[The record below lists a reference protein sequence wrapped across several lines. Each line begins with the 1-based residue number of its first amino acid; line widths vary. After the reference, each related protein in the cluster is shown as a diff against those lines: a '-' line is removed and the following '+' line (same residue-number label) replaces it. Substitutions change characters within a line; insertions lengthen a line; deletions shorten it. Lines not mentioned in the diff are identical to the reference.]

1 MNNTATPFE
10 VVPFGVGIDVD
21 LEEIRTRPTG
31 RMRTSAPR
39 QTGAP
44 LRTGAS
50 RHTGPLGPT
59 GQPSTRYPSSRTSRR
74 HHQQRLFGG
83 YGPVGPGV
91 EVIADDA
98 AMAAVP
104 GPVMSG
110 IGAPPSEQ
118 IRWVQFMLNSALG
131 ANLPTDGFVSP
142 ALRAA
147 LRNFQIQQGLPV
159 SGFVG
164 PDTIAALQGA
174 SAPRPDEAAPGGEF
188 ELGLM

>member
-1 MNNTATPFE
+1 MNSTITPFE
-10 VVPFGVGIDVD
+10 VVPFGVGIDAD
-21 LEEIRTRPTG
+21 LEEIRTRPTA
-31 RMRTSAPR
+31 RTRPFAPR

-44 LRTGAS
+44 GQTGAL
-50 RHTGPLGPT
+50 RPTGRLGQT
-59 GQPSTRYPSSRTSRR
+59 GQPRTRYSSSRASQY
-74 HHQQRLFGG
+74 HHQRRPFGG

-98 AMAAVP
+98 AIAGVP
-104 GPVMSG
+104 GPVVPG
-110 IGAPPSEQ
+110 IGPPSEQ

-131 ANLPTDGFVSP
+131 SNLPTDGFVTP
-142 ALRAA
+142 TLRAA
-147 LRNFQIQQGLPV
+147 LRNFQSRQGLPV

-174 SAPRPDEAAPGGEF
+174 GAPRPDESAPGGEF